1 MAEVILKKLKKK
13 FGDFVAVNDM
23 NLEIRDKEF
32 IALVGPSGCGKTT
45 ILRMVAGLEEPTEG
59 SVFIDGEDVTY
70 THPKD
75 RNIAM
80 VFQNYALYPHM
91 NVYKNMSF
99 GLRIKRYSKSEI
111 EKRIKECARIL
122 SIEELLHRKP
132 KELSGG
138 QRQRVAIGRAIIRKP
153 IAFLF
158 DEPLSN
164 LDAKL
169 RIQMRG
175 ELAKLHN
182 RLETTSIYVTHDQL
196 EAMTLA
202 DRIVIMSAGSI
213 MQIGAPL
220 EVYEKPK
227 NLFVAGFIGSPSMNF
242 LAANIIEEDS
252 NLKITGD
259 NFSLTASEQLEKRF
273 AKAKDRD
280 VILGIRPEH
289 IFDPAFR
296 GDFAQGQVLQARID
310 VFEPIGSEVLLWA
323 SCGSNQILAK
333 VDSHTKATVNKA
345 FDFWVDTTK
354 LHLFDRKTELAY

>member
-1 MAEVILKKLKKK
+1 MAEVILKKLSKK
-13 FGDFVAVNDM
+13 FGDFVAVKDL

-45 ILRMVAGLEEPTEG
+45 SLRMVAGLEEPTEG
-59 SVFIDGEDVTY
+59 SIIIDGEDVTY

-99 GLRIKRYSKSEI
+99 GLRIKKYAKPVI
-111 EKRIKECARIL
+111 EKRIKKCAKIL
-122 SIEELLHRKP
+122 NIEELLHRKP

-138 QRQRVAIGRAIIRKP
+138 QRQRVAIGRAIIREP

-202 DRIVIMSAGSI
+202 DRIVIMSSGSV

-242 LAANIIEEDS
+242 LAANIIREDS
-252 NLKITGD
+252 NLKIIGD
-259 NFSLTASEQLEKRF
+259 KFNLTVPKQLEDRF
-273 AKAKDRD
+273 VKAKDRD
-280 VILGIRPEH
+280 VILGIRPEY
-289 IFDPAFR
+289 IFDRTFK
-296 GDFAQGQVLQARID
+296 GDLAHGEVLQARID
-310 VFEPIGSEVLLWA
+310 VYEPIGSEVLLWA
-323 SCGSNQILAK
+323 TCGSNQILAK
-333 VDSHTKATVNKA
+333 VDSRAEATVNET
-345 FDFWVDTTK
+345 FDFWVDSTK
-354 LHLFDRKTELAY
+354 LHLFDKETELAY